1 MQRIRQEMSD
11 FIHRGLDSH
20 VRLAVTGLS
29 RAGKTALLP
38 LSSINCCI
46 RPAIIISLC

>member
-29 RAGKTALLP
+29 RAGKTAFITSRQSTAAYVQP
-38 LSSINCCI
+38 S
-46 RPAIIISLC
+46 